1 MYCRTSSDS
10 RSGGLQST
18 IGTVLG
24 RGAEMRLRP
33 IKLKLKLCHGSLE
46 RLKVFGVGRDGC
58 N

>member
-1 MYCRTSSDS
+1 
-10 RSGGLQST
+10 
-18 IGTVLG
+18 
-24 RGAEMRLRP
+24 MRLRP